1 MFAALELVRRV
12 MMHFE
17 SGRKPITGAVAD
29 MTARR
34 GVNMPADS
42 ENGDA
47 FLVHCRS
54 LNGLPGYLAMRGVDY
69 SSLANQAGLGD
80 ADTTATDSYVALDAF
95 AHLLELA
102 SEAADD
108 DCLALRWTAQD
119 TESGHG
125 TLPLSLRYVPNLRVA
140 LETLARFMSLHIDAS
155 DVSVRFDGNATLTWN
170 YSPLITRRNQIVDR
184 NACLFV
190 SWLTTA
196 LPRSEYP
203 VEVRLMR
210 ERPKSSALHRSLLSA
225 SLHFSAERN
234 EVVFPQRSLDLPNPM
249 ADAHLFK
256 ALCDLNVRLMQE
268 RRRQDDIVL
277 KVREEIMVLGQRE
290 ERNVTLDLVARRL
303 GLSVRGLQRRLAAS
317 GTNFNDLVDGLRRDA
332 AKRYLEE
339 TDLMVSE
346 IAYRLGF
353 SSIGN
358 FTRAAKRWFGRS
370 PRDYRSHMQSDR
382 ERL

>member
-1 MFAALELVRRV
+1 MPPLELVRPV
-12 MMHFE
+12 MIH
-17 SGRKPITGAVAD
+17 SDNGQKWHDGAAEGVP
-29 MTARR
+29 ARR
-34 GVNMPADS
+34 GAWGSVDGA
-42 ENGDA
+42 GHDA

-69 SSLANQAGLGD
+69 SSLANQVGLGD
-80 ADTTATDSYVALDAF
+80 ADTTSTDSYVALEAF

-108 DCLALRWTAQD
+108 ECLALRWTAQD
-119 TESGHG
+119 VDGSHG
-125 TLPLSLRYVPNLRVA
+125 TLPLCLRYVPNLRVA
-140 LETLARFMSLHIDAS
+140 LETLARFMSIHIDVS
-155 DVSVRFDGNATLTWN
+155 DVSVRFDGNATLSWGYT
-170 YSPLITRRNQIVDR
+170 PLLTRVNQIADR

-203 VEVRLMR
+203 VEVKLMR
-210 ERPKSSALHRSLLSA
+210 ERPKSAALHRSLLSA
-225 SLHFSAERN
+225 SLKFSSDRN
-234 EVVFPQRSLDLPNPM
+234 EIVFPGRSLETPNPM
-249 ADAHLFK
+249 ADGHLFQ

-277 KVREEIMVLGQRE
+277 KVREEIMVIGRLE
-290 ERNVTLDLVARRL
+290 EKPVTLELVARRL
-303 GLSVRGLQRRLAAS
+303 GLSGRGLQRRLAACD
-317 GTNFNDLVDGLRRDA
+317 TNFNDLVDGLRREA

-370 PRDYRSHMQSDR
+370 PRDYRGHVQSAR
-382 ERL
+382 ERQ

>member
-1 MFAALELVRRV
+1 MIQSEN
-12 MMHFE
+12 
-17 SGRKPITGAVAD
+17 GRKQHDLAAEDLAVLRGADISAD
-29 MTARR
+29 GDT
-34 GVNMPADS
+34 
-42 ENGDA
+42 GDA

-54 LNGLPGYLAMRGVDY
+54 LNGLPNYLSMRGVDY
-69 SSLANQAGLGD
+69 SSLANQVGLGD

-102 SEAADD
+102 CEAADD
-108 DCLALRWTAQD
+108 ECLALRWTSQD
-119 TESGHG
+119 TEGNHG
-125 TLPLSLRYVPNLRVA
+125 TLPLCLRYVPNLRVA
-140 LETLARFMSLHIDAS
+140 LETLSRFMSLHIDVS
-155 DVSVRFDGNATLTWN
+155 DVSVHFDGNATLSWR
-170 YSPLITRRNQIVDR
+170 YSPLISRVNQITDR

-203 VEVRLMR
+203 VEVKLMR

-225 SLHFSAERN
+225 SLQFSCERN
-234 EVVFPQRSLDLPNPM
+234 EIVFPGRSLDLPNPM
-249 ADAHLFK
+249 ADAHLFQ
-256 ALCDLNVRLMQE
+256 ALCDLNLRLMRE

-277 KVREEIMVLGQRE
+277 KVREEIMVVARVEQKPVSLE
-290 ERNVTLDLVARRL
+290 FVARRL
-303 GLSVRGLQRRLAAS
+303 GLSARGLQRRLAAC
-317 GTNFNDLVDGLRRDA
+317 GTSFNDLADGLRRDA

-370 PRDYRSHMQSDR
+370 PRDYRSTMQSDR
-382 ERL
+382 EGSKGLS